1 MYVFNDSGKE
11 LILCGSKLPFCGITR
26 ASERLSN
33 YAEFIR
39 KKSTGEVKAFDDLN
53 YAKAYRSFIVHNRK
67 ITLDQIVREDL
78 KAIVLRHI
86 SDCRL
91 TTAAKWFKAIE
102 CRVNLDR
109 VRETNELK
117 LAKEMFDKMFG
128 MNEPEPK
135 GEEPVAEK
143 APVEEPKVE
152 EPVVEEPKAEEAP
165 VEEPVAEPVAEEA
178 PVEEPKVEE
187 PVAEEPKAEEAPVE
201 EPVAEE
207 TLVEEAPIEE
217 APVEEP
223 VAEEAPVE
231 EAPKASKKKKSKK

>member
-11 LILCGSKLPFCGITR
+11 LILCGSKLSFCGITR

-39 KKSTGEVKAFDDLN
+39 KKSTGEVKAFDDLD

-102 CRVNLDR
+102 CGVNLDR

-135 GEEPVAEK
+135 
-143 APVEEPKVE
+143 VE
-152 EPVVEEPKAEEAP
+152 EPVVEEAP
-165 VEEPVAEPVAEEA
+165 VEKPAVEPATEEV

-187 PVAEEPKAEEAPVE
+187 PVAEEVPVEEPKVE

-207 TLVEEAPIEE
+207 VPAEEPVEEPKVEEPVAEEAPAEE
-217 APVEEP
+217 PVEEP

-231 EAPKASKKKKSKK
+231 EAPKAGKKKKSKK

>member
-11 LILCGSKLPFCGITR
+11 LILCGSKLPFYGITR

-39 KKSTGEVKAFDDLN
+39 KKSTGEVKAFADLE
-53 YAKAYRSFIVHNRK
+53 YAKAYRSFVVHNRK

-102 CRVNLDR
+102 CGVNLDR

-128 MNEPEPK
+128 LNEPEPK
-135 GEEPVAEK
+135 VEEPVAEE
-143 APVEEPKVE
+143 ALVEEPKVE
-152 EPVVEEPKAEEAP
+152 EPAAEEAP
-165 VEEPVAEPVAEEA
+165 VEKPVAEEA
-178 PVEEPKVEE
+178 PVEEPVEEPKAEE
-187 PVAEEPKAEEAPVE
+187 PVAEEVPAEE
-201 EPVAEE
+201 
-207 TLVEEAPIEE
+207 
-217 APVEEP
+217 PVEEP

-231 EAPKASKKKKSKK
+231 EAPKAGKKKKSKK